1 MNNNKESLLLVQH
14 CNAMFQ
20 MDEQFATGKTRKNTT
35 QDDTVLFSTLK
46 RLDDQLSYMA
56 KTVKL
61 TKKLTRGAWQS
72 QT

>member
-1 MNNNKESLLLVQH
+1 
-14 CNAMFQ
+14 

-61 TKKLTRGAWQS
+61 TKKTN
-72 QT
+72 